1 MARYLVGDVQGCH
14 AALQAL
20 LVRLDFSPSRDT
32 LLCAGDLVSRGE
44 DSLATLR
51 LLCDFGSSADSVLGN
66 HDLHL
71 LMLLNGQRRASSK
84 DRLETLLTAP
94 DRHELA
100 SWLRQRPMLL
110 DLPDADAVVVHAGIP
125 PCWSLADAR
134 RLAGEVE
141 SGLRGEDYVHLLA
154 AMMGDT
160 PDLWQETLQGHL
172 RLRVITNYLT
182 RMRLCTADGHLEF
195 RHKLGETDDLPTG
208 FAPWFRWPHADWQE
222 RRVFFGHWSTLTAGT
237 GYSDVIA
244 LDTGCVWGGALSAYD
259 LERDELIAQP
269 CQLGGWPRA

>member
-51 LLCDFGSSADSVLGN
+51 LLRDFGSSADSVLGN

-71 LMLLNGQRRASSK
+71 LMILDGQRRAASK
-84 DRLETLLTAP
+84 DRLDTLLAAP
-94 DRHELA
+94 DRDELA

-110 DLPDADAVVVHAGIP
+110 DLPDDRAVLVHAGIP

-134 RLAGEVE
+134 RLARELE
-141 SGLRGEDYVHLLA
+141 SALRDDDHRQLLA

-160 PDLWQETLQGHL
+160 PELWQETLQGYE
-172 RLRVITNYLT
+172 RLRVITNYLV
-182 RMRLCTADGHLEF
+182 RMRLCTAAGRLEF
-195 RHKLGETDDLPTG
+195 RHKLGETDDMPAG
-208 FAPWFRWPHADWQE
+208 FAPWFRWPHADWEE
-222 RRVFFGHWSTLTAGT
+222 RRIFFGHWSTLVDGT
-237 GYSDVIA
+237 GYSDVVA

-259 LERDELIAQP
+259 LERDEIIAQA
-269 CQLGGWPRA
+269 CQPGGWPVA